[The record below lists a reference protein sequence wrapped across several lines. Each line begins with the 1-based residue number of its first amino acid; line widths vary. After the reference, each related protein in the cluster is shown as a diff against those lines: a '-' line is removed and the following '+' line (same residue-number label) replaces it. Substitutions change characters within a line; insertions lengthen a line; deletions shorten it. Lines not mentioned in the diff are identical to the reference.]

1 MTRTRSITLS
11 EELCRRLEER
21 LGSPERP
28 DVEAI
33 LTYVTK
39 ELLKDEAVELDE
51 REERLIKNRLEELG
65 YL

>member
-11 EELCRRLEER
+11 EEVCRRLEER
-21 LGSPERP
+21 FGSPERP

-33 LTYVTK
+33 LTFVTN
-39 ELLKDEAVELDE
+39 ELLKDEAVGLDE
-51 REERLIKNRLEELG
+51 QEERLIKKRLEELG